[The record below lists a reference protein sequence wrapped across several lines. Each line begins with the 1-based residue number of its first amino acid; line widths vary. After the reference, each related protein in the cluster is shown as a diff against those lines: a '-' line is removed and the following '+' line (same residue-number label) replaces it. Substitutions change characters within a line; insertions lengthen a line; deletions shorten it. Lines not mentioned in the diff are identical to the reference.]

1 MLLLFNYEKLLE
13 DAFLKY
19 FKMKKFLKICKK
31 NDEVSTLAKRH
42 YSFSIFDL
50 EMLLIGVLSQFFVV
64 ICFSTS
70 LLRIIVII
78 ISVMVIIIIVTF
90 FLFCSVS

>member
-1 MLLLFNYEKLLE
+1 MT
-13 DAFLKY
+13 
-19 FKMKKFLKICKK
+19 
-31 NDEVSTLAKRH
+31 TLAKRH

-50 EMLLIGVLSQFFVV
+50 EMFLISVLSQFFVV

-78 ISVMVIIIIVTF
+78 ISIMVIIIIVTF